1 MFGFFNIFKTRNKK
15 IKEKA
20 FQLLRQ
26 ASKISKEI
34 EFEKD
39 QVRLR
44 GLAFD
49 LKKAHEEG
57 LKLLDDI
64 NYDKNKLDKI
74 YFDPKTKMSENF
86 KKVEQILQDFNSRI

>member
-49 LKKAHEEG
+49 LKKAHDEG

>member
-49 LKKAHEEG
+49 LKKAHDEG
-57 LKLLDDI
+57 LKLLDEI